1 MTAPEVPLRSPEFLY
16 RAMREFEVYHSPG
29 FTVGEWVRQQSVTY
43 TELLRF
49 AGWTS
54 ERYPGTRLDTA
65 VQVAC
70 MAAYREEQAAR
81 QVKWRYVSGG
91 RASHGFVGQSGVP
104 LCGIVPER
112 ANGLPPIWRDAPP
125 PGSRRSIY
133 GIATFN
139 RRNYHGECVR
149 AARERGLLR

>member
-1 MTAPEVPLRSPEFLY
+1 MTGPQEELRSPEFLY
-16 RAMREFEVYHSPG
+16 RALREYEVHHRG
-29 FTVGEWVRQQSVTY
+29 GTVAGWVAAQAVTY

-70 MAAYREEQAAR
+70 MAAYEEQRRAR

-91 RASHGFVGQSGVP
+91 RAAHAFVGRSGVP
-104 LCGIVPER
+104 ECGVVPER
-112 ANGLPPIWRDAPP
+112 ANGLPPIWRDTAGPDARV
-125 PGSRRSIY
+125 GIY
-133 GIATFN
+133 SMLYN
-139 RRNYHGECVR
+139 RRTYHGACVR
-149 AARERGLLR
+149 ALRERGLLR

>member
-1 MTAPEVPLRSPEFLY
+1 MTAPESPLRSPEFLY
-16 RAMREFEVYHSPG
+16 RALREYEVHHRG
-29 FTVGEWVRQQSVTY
+29 GTVAGWVVAQAVTY

-54 ERYPGTRLDTA
+54 ERYPGTRLDTS

-70 MAAYREEQAAR
+70 MAAYRAEQEGR

-91 RASHGFVGQSGVP
+91 RASHAFIGQSGVP
-104 LCGIVPER
+104 ECGVVPER
-112 ANGLPPIWRDAPP
+112 ENGLPPIWRDAPP
-125 PGSRRSIY
+125 PGARRGIY
-133 GIATFN
+133 GPMLYN

-149 AARERGLLR
+149 ALRERGLMR